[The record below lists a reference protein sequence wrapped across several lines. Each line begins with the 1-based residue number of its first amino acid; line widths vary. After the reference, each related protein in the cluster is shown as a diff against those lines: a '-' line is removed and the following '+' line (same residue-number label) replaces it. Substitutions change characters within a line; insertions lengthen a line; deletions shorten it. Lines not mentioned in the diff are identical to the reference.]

1 MNHKDYSRITI
12 AHNNIT
18 HQQSSM
24 DLEDKKPMGFSGVLR
39 KEMMIEAIFV
49 LPIYVLISWLCVTLY
64 RFHYIIKIMSD
75 IENLVSELMSD
86 DQPIDKREFLL
97 EKVKNGEPI
106 SNSKTP
112 WTVER
117 LEKASDKVV
126 DKLFDKYQNPPPVK
140 INKKEAL
147 ELGKPICPVV
157 IEMYAEGLKTLVDQ
171 MPYIKG
177 RYIINCEKLKRNI
190 STNKLFCDNLAIK
203 VGSKMIEQMGENS
216 ATRVGVSL
224 AAMTWDALEKREE
237 KVEVGDSS
245 ENKKDE

>member
-1 MNHKDYSRITI
+1 MTEANDILS
-12 AHNNIT
+12 
-18 HQQSSM
+18 
-24 DLEDKKPMGFSGVLR
+24 DL
-39 KEMMIEAIFV
+39 IFETEN
-49 LPIYVLISWLCVTLY
+49 PAAE
-64 RFHYIIKIMSD
+64 SD
-75 IENLVSELMSD
+75 IS
-86 DQPIDKREFLL
+86 KRDFLL
-97 EKVKNGEPI
+97 EKIKNGESI

-140 INKKEAL
+140 INKQEAL
-147 ELGKPICPVV
+147 GLGNPICPVV

-177 RYIINCEKLKRNI
+177 RYIINSEKLKRNI

-203 VGSKMIEQMGENS
+203 IGSKMIEQMGENS

-224 AAMTWDALEKREE
+224 AAMTWDA
-237 KVEVGDSS
+237 VERVATSESRGDCALPDHA
-245 ENKKDE
+245 ETVDNK